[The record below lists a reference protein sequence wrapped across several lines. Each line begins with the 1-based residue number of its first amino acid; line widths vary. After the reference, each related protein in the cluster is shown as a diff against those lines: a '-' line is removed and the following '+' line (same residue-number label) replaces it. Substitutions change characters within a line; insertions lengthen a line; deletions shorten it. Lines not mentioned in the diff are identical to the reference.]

1 MYDVLKVQFQTFW
14 SVFLEKDIIII
25 IIIII
30 IEQR

>member
-25 IIIII
+25 IIII
-30 IEQR
+30 EQR